1 MTPNEPKQ
9 NRSRKT
15 VLIIED
21 DVFLQKAYDVK
32 FEKEGIELLIASDGD
47 QALAMLA
54 KDPPDLILL
63 DIMLPGISGFDVLE
77 QIRKNDRWKS
87 VPVLILSTLGQAED
101 IEKGKKLGVK
111 EYIIKANAKINEV
124 IELVRKYLA

>member
-87 VPVLILSTLGQAED
+87 VPVLILSNLGQAED

>member
-1 MTPNEPKQ
+1 MSKIL
-9 NRSRKT
+9 
-15 VLIIED
+15 VVED
-21 DVFLQKAYDVK
+21 DKFLANAYRVK
-32 FEKEGIELLIASDGD
+32 LEKTGFEVRIAMDGEEGSVAAAEFE
-47 QALAMLA
+47 
-54 KDPPDLILL
+54 PDLILL

-77 QIRKNDRWKS
+77 AIRKNDKWKS
-87 VPVLILSTLGQAED
+87 VPVLILSNLGQAED

>member
-1 MTPNEPKQ
+1 M
-9 NRSRKT
+9 
-15 VLIIED
+15 IIED

-63 DIMLPGISGFDVLE
+63 DIMLPGISGFDVLR
-77 QIRKNDRWKS
+77 QIRSNEKWKS
-87 VPVLILSTLGQAED
+87 VPVVILSNLGQAED